1 MGVFCMNWM
10 YIAIGTA
17 PFALLVGYI
26 YGNKTRHR
34 QELQLKSDEFQK
46 LESEISQREATLK
59 ELNDAVSHYE
69 LLKKD
74 SQQELEYQQQRKLQL
89 DELDQKLAERH
100 RNCVF
105 LETDLSSRQKKLDE
119 QEDFIHKLL
128 NSNPATAPFFA
139 KQFADYLHL
148 QDLKEVNYLQTKP
161 HPAFTAAEKVKE
173 IAAQKRTLQ
182 QQCKLQEYQLTLYET
197 IFPWLSDFKEI
208 SSEDLQQFAES
219 EIAPESEYSS
229 LKKWLSPQE
238 YRSLSSADR
247 LQLALE
253 RYSKRQKSNWQ
264 IGIEYE
270 RYVGYCYEKKGYRV
284 RYNGAIEGLEDMGR
298 DLIISKDNKMYVIQ
312 CKRWSV
318 EKTIHEKHIFQLYGT
333 TILQKME
340 HPDCTVGSLFITT
353 TSLSDLA
360 KSCANY
366 LDIAVVENFPLKE
379 YPLIKCN
386 VSKDGD
392 QIYHLPFDQQYDRVI
407 INPSDGDFYASTIT
421 EAESKGFRHAWRW
434 SGS

>member
-1 MGVFCMNWM
+1 MNWM

-26 YGNKTRHR
+26 CGNKTRHR
-34 QELQLKSDEFQK
+34 QELQFKSDEFQK

-284 RYNGAIEGLEDMGR
+284 RYNGATEGLEDMGR

-360 KSCANY
+360 KSCADY
-366 LDIAVVENFPLKE
+366 LDITVVENFPLKE

-407 INPSDGDFYASTIT
+407 INPSDGDFYASTIA

>member
-1 MGVFCMNWM
+1 MNWM

-26 YGNKTRHR
+26 CGNKTRHR

-253 RYSKRQKSNWQ
+253 KYSKRQKSNWQ

-284 RYNGAIEGLEDMGR
+284 RYNGATEGLEDMGR

-360 KSCANY
+360 KSCADY
-366 LDIAVVENFPLKE
+366 LDITVVENFPLKE

-407 INPSDGDFYASTIT
+407 INPSDGDFYASTIA

>member
-1 MGVFCMNWM
+1 MNWM

-26 YGNKTRHR
+26 CGNKTRHR
-34 QELQLKSDEFQK
+34 QELQLKSDELQK

-74 SQQELEYQQQRKLQL
+74 SQQELKYQQQRKLQL

-148 QDLKEVNYLQTKP
+148 QDLKDVNYLQAKP
-161 HPAFTAAEKVKE
+161 HPAFTAAEKVRE
-173 IAAQKRTLQ
+173 IAAQKRTLR

-284 RYNGAIEGLEDMGR
+284 RYNGATEGLEDMGR
-298 DLIISKDNKMYVIQ
+298 DLIISKDKKMYVIQ

-360 KSCANY
+360 KSCADY
-366 LDIAVVENFPLKE
+366 LDITVVENFPLKE

-407 INPSDGDFYASTIT
+407 INPSDGDFYASTIA

>member
-1 MGVFCMNWM
+1 MNWM

-26 YGNKTRHR
+26 CGNKTRHR
-34 QELQLKSDEFQK
+34 QELQLKSDELQK

-74 SQQELEYQQQRKLQL
+74 SQQELKYQQQRKLQL

-105 LETDLSSRQKKLDE
+105 LETNLSSRQKKLDE

-148 QDLKEVNYLQTKP
+148 QDLKDVNYLQAKP
-161 HPAFTAAEKVKE
+161 HPAFTAAEKVRE

-197 IFPWLSDFKEI
+197 LFPWLSDFKEI

-238 YRSLSSADR
+238 YRSLSSDDR

-284 RYNGAIEGLEDMGR
+284 RYNGATEGLEDMGR
-298 DLIISKDNKMYVIQ
+298 DLIISKDKKMYVIQ

-360 KSCANY
+360 KSCADY
-366 LDIAVVENFPLKE
+366 LDITVVENFPLKE

-407 INPSDGDFYASTIT
+407 INPSDGDFYASTIA

>member
-1 MGVFCMNWM
+1 MNWM

-26 YGNKTRHR
+26 CGNKTRHR

-284 RYNGAIEGLEDMGR
+284 RYNGATEGLEDMGR

-353 TSLSDLA
+353 TSLSDFA
-360 KSCANY
+360 KSCADY
-366 LDIAVVENFPLKE
+366 LDITVVENFPLKE

-407 INPSDGDFYASTIT
+407 INPSDGDFYASTIA

>member
-1 MGVFCMNWM
+1 MNWM

-26 YGNKTRHR
+26 CGNKTRHR
-34 QELQLKSDEFQK
+34 QELQLKSDELQK

-59 ELNDAVSHYE
+59 ELSDAVSHYE

-74 SQQELEYQQQRKLQL
+74 SQQELKYQQQRKLQL

-148 QDLKEVNYLQTKP
+148 QDLKDVNYLQAKP
-161 HPAFTAAEKVKE
+161 HPAFTAAEKVRE

-284 RYNGAIEGLEDMGR
+284 RYNGATEGLEDMGR
-298 DLIISKDNKMYVIQ
+298 DLIISKDKKMYVIQ

-360 KSCANY
+360 KSCADY
-366 LDIAVVENFPLKE
+366 LDITVVENFPLKE

-407 INPSDGDFYASTIT
+407 INPSDGDFYASTIA

>member
-1 MGVFCMNWM
+1 MNWM

-26 YGNKTRHR
+26 CGNKTRHR
-34 QELQLKSDEFQK
+34 QELQLKSDELQK
-46 LESEISQREATLK
+46 LESEISQQEATLK

-74 SQQELEYQQQRKLQL
+74 SQQELKYQQQRKLQL

-105 LETDLSSRQKKLDE
+105 LETNLSSRQKKLDE

-148 QDLKEVNYLQTKP
+148 QDLKDVNYLQAKP
-161 HPAFTAAEKVKE
+161 HPAFTAAEKVRE

-238 YRSLSSADR
+238 YRSLSSDDR

-284 RYNGAIEGLEDMGR
+284 RYNGATEGLEDMGR
-298 DLIISKDNKMYVIQ
+298 DLIISKDKKMYVIQ

-360 KSCANY
+360 KSCADY
-366 LDIAVVENFPLKE
+366 LDITVVENFPLKE

-407 INPSDGDFYASTIT
+407 INPSDGDFYASTIA

>member
-1 MGVFCMNWM
+1 M

-26 YGNKTRHR
+26 CGNKTRHR

-284 RYNGAIEGLEDMGR
+284 RYNGATEGLEDMGR

-360 KSCANY
+360 KSCADY
-366 LDIAVVENFPLKE
+366 LDITVVENFPLKE

-407 INPSDGDFYASTIT
+407 INPSDGDFYASTIA

>member
-1 MGVFCMNWM
+1 MNWM

-26 YGNKTRHR
+26 CGNKTRHR
-34 QELQLKSDEFQK
+34 QELQLKSDDFQK

-284 RYNGAIEGLEDMGR
+284 RYNGATEGLEDMGR

-360 KSCANY
+360 KSCADY
-366 LDIAVVENFPLKE
+366 LDITVVENFPLKE

-407 INPSDGDFYASTIT
+407 INPSDGDFYASTIA

>member
-1 MGVFCMNWM
+1 MNWM

-26 YGNKTRHR
+26 CGNKTRHR
-34 QELQLKSDEFQK
+34 QELQLKSDELQK

-74 SQQELEYQQQRKLQL
+74 SQQELKYQQQRKLQL

-105 LETDLSSRQKKLDE
+105 LETNLSSRQKKLDE

-148 QDLKEVNYLQTKP
+148 QDLKDVNYLQAKP
-161 HPAFTAAEKVKE
+161 HPAFTAAEKVRG

-238 YRSLSSADR
+238 YRSLSSDDR

-284 RYNGAIEGLEDMGR
+284 RYNGATEGLEDMGR
-298 DLIISKDNKMYVIQ
+298 DLIISKDKKMYVIQ

-360 KSCANY
+360 KSCADY
-366 LDIAVVENFPLKE
+366 LDITVVENFPLKE

-407 INPSDGDFYASTIT
+407 INPSDGDFYASTIA

>member
-1 MGVFCMNWM
+1 MNWM

-26 YGNKTRHR
+26 SGNKTRHR
-34 QELQLKSDEFQK
+34 QELQLKSDELQK

-74 SQQELEYQQQRKLQL
+74 SQQELKYQQQRKLQL

-148 QDLKEVNYLQTKP
+148 QDLKDVNYLQAKP
-161 HPAFTAAEKVKE
+161 HPAFTAAEKVRE

-284 RYNGAIEGLEDMGR
+284 RYNGATEGLEDMGR
-298 DLIISKDNKMYVIQ
+298 DLIISKDKKMYVIQ

-360 KSCANY
+360 KSCADY
-366 LDIAVVENFPLKE
+366 LDITVVENFPLKE

-407 INPSDGDFYASTIT
+407 INPSDGDFYASTIA

>member
-1 MGVFCMNWM
+1 MNWM

-26 YGNKTRHR
+26 CGNKTRHR
-34 QELQLKSDEFQK
+34 QELQLKSDELQK

-105 LETDLSSRQKKLDE
+105 LETNLSSRQKKLDE

-148 QDLKEVNYLQTKP
+148 QDLKDVNYLQAKP
-161 HPAFTAAEKVKE
+161 HPAFTAAEKVRE

-238 YRSLSSADR
+238 YRSLSSDDR

-284 RYNGAIEGLEDMGR
+284 RYNGATEGLEDMGR
-298 DLIISKDNKMYVIQ
+298 DLIISKDKKMYVIQ

-360 KSCANY
+360 KSCADY
-366 LDIAVVENFPLKE
+366 LDITVVENFPLKE

-407 INPSDGDFYASTIT
+407 INPSDGDFYASTIA

>member
-1 MGVFCMNWM
+1 M
-10 YIAIGTA
+10 
-17 PFALLVGYI
+17 
-26 YGNKTRHR
+26 
-34 QELQLKSDEFQK
+34 
-46 LESEISQREATLK
+46 
-59 ELNDAVSHYE
+59 NDAVSHYE

>member
-1 MGVFCMNWM
+1 MNWM

-26 YGNKTRHR
+26 CGNKTRHR
-34 QELQLKSDEFQK
+34 QELQLKSDELQK

-74 SQQELEYQQQRKLQL
+74 SQQELKYQQQRKLQL

-105 LETDLSSRQKKLDE
+105 LETNLSSRQKKLDE

-148 QDLKEVNYLQTKP
+148 QDLKDVNYLQAKP
-161 HPAFTAAEKVKE
+161 HPAFTAAEKVRE

-238 YRSLSSADR
+238 YRSLSSDDR

-284 RYNGAIEGLEDMGR
+284 RYNGATEGLEDMGR
-298 DLIISKDNKMYVIQ
+298 DLIISKDKKIYVIQ

-360 KSCANY
+360 KSCADY
-366 LDIAVVENFPLKE
+366 LDITVVENFPLKE

-407 INPSDGDFYASTIT
+407 INPSDGDFYASTIA

>member
-1 MGVFCMNWM
+1 MNWM

-26 YGNKTRHR
+26 CGNKTRHR
-34 QELQLKSDEFQK
+34 QELQLKSDELQK

-74 SQQELEYQQQRKLQL
+74 SQQELKYQQQRKLQL

-100 RNCVF
+100 RNCMF
-105 LETDLSSRQKKLDE
+105 LETNLSSRQKKLDE

-148 QDLKEVNYLQTKP
+148 QDLKDVNYLQAKP
-161 HPAFTAAEKVKE
+161 HPAFTAAEKVRE

-238 YRSLSSADR
+238 YRSLSSDDR

-284 RYNGAIEGLEDMGR
+284 RYNGATEGLEDMGR
-298 DLIISKDNKMYVIQ
+298 DLIISKDKKMYVIQ

-360 KSCANY
+360 KSCADY
-366 LDIAVVENFPLKE
+366 LDITVVENFPLKE

-407 INPSDGDFYASTIT
+407 INPSDGDFYASTIA

>member
-1 MGVFCMNWM
+1 MNWM

-26 YGNKTRHR
+26 CGNKTRHR

-284 RYNGAIEGLEDMGR
+284 RYNGATEGLEDMGR

-360 KSCANY
+360 KSCADY
-366 LDIAVVENFPLKE
+366 LDITVVENFPLKE

-407 INPSDGDFYASTIT
+407 INPSDGDFYASTIA

>member
-1 MGVFCMNWM
+1 MNWM

-26 YGNKTRHR
+26 CGNKTRHR

-253 RYSKRQKSNWQ
+253 RYSKSQKSNWQ

-284 RYNGAIEGLEDMGR
+284 RYNGATEGLEDMGR

-360 KSCANY
+360 KSCADY
-366 LDIAVVENFPLKE
+366 LDITVVENFPLKE

-407 INPSDGDFYASTIT
+407 INPSDGDFYASTIA

>member
-1 MGVFCMNWM
+1 MNWM

-26 YGNKTRHR
+26 CGNKTRHR
-34 QELQLKSDEFQK
+34 QELQLKSDELQK

-74 SQQELEYQQQRKLQL
+74 SQQELKYQQQRKLQL

-105 LETDLSSRQKKLDE
+105 LETNLSSRQKKLDE

-148 QDLKEVNYLQTKP
+148 QDLKDVNYLQAKP
-161 HPAFTAAEKVKE
+161 HPAFTAAEKVRE

-238 YRSLSSADR
+238 YRSLSSDDR

-284 RYNGAIEGLEDMGR
+284 RYNGATEGLEDMGR
-298 DLIISKDNKMYVIQ
+298 DLIISKDKKMYVIQ

-360 KSCANY
+360 KSCADY
-366 LDIAVVENFPLKE
+366 LDITVVENFPLKE

-407 INPSDGDFYASTIT
+407 INLSDGDFYASTIA

>member
-1 MGVFCMNWM
+1 MNWM

-26 YGNKTRHR
+26 CGNKTRHR

-253 RYSKRQKSNWQ
+253 RYSKRQKSKWQ

-284 RYNGAIEGLEDMGR
+284 RYNGATEGLEDMGR

-360 KSCANY
+360 KSCADY
-366 LDIAVVENFPLKE
+366 LDITVVENFPLKE

-407 INPSDGDFYASTIT
+407 INPSDGDFYASTIA

>member
-1 MGVFCMNWM
+1 MNWM

-26 YGNKTRHR
+26 CGNKTRHR

-238 YRSLSSADR
+238 YRSLSSDDR

-270 RYVGYCYEKKGYRV
+270 RYVGYCYGKKGYRV
-284 RYNGAIEGLEDMGR
+284 RYNGATEGLEDMGR
-298 DLIISKDNKMYVIQ
+298 DLIISKDKKMYVIQ

-360 KSCANY
+360 KSCADY
-366 LDIAVVENFPLKE
+366 LDITVVENFPLKE

-407 INPSDGDFYASTIT
+407 INPSDGDFYASTIA

>member
-1 MGVFCMNWM
+1 MNWM

-26 YGNKTRHR
+26 CGNKTRHR

-284 RYNGAIEGLEDMGR
+284 RYNGATEGFEDMGR

-360 KSCANY
+360 KSCADY
-366 LDIAVVENFPLKE
+366 LDITVVENFPLKE

-407 INPSDGDFYASTIT
+407 INPSDGDFYASTIA

>member
-1 MGVFCMNWM
+1 MNWM

-26 YGNKTRHR
+26 CGNKTRHR

-229 LKKWLSPQE
+229 LNKWLAPQE

-284 RYNGAIEGLEDMGR
+284 RYNGATEGLEDMGR

-360 KSCANY
+360 KSCADY
-366 LDIAVVENFPLKE
+366 LDITVVENFPLKE

-407 INPSDGDFYASTIT
+407 INPSDGDFYASTIA

>member
-1 MGVFCMNWM
+1 MNWM

-26 YGNKTRHR
+26 CGNKTRHR

-238 YRSLSSADR
+238 YRSLSSTDR

-284 RYNGAIEGLEDMGR
+284 RYNGATEGLEDMGR

-333 TILQKME
+333 TILQKIE

-360 KSCANY
+360 KSCADY
-366 LDIAVVENFPLKE
+366 LDITVVENFPLKE

-407 INPSDGDFYASTIT
+407 INPSDGDFYASTIA

>member
-1 MGVFCMNWM
+1 MNWM

-26 YGNKTRHR
+26 CGNKTRHR
-34 QELQLKSDEFQK
+34 QELQLKSDELQK

-74 SQQELEYQQQRKLQL
+74 SQQELKYQQQRKLQL

-148 QDLKEVNYLQTKP
+148 QDLKDVNYLQAKP

-238 YRSLSSADR
+238 YRSLSSDDR

-284 RYNGAIEGLEDMGR
+284 RYNGATEGLEDMGR
-298 DLIISKDNKMYVIQ
+298 DLIISKDKKMYVIQ

-360 KSCANY
+360 KSCADY
-366 LDIAVVENFPLKE
+366 LDITVVENFPLKE

-407 INPSDGDFYASTIT
+407 INPSDGDFYASTIA

>member
-1 MGVFCMNWM
+1 MNWM

-26 YGNKTRHR
+26 CGNKTRHR
-34 QELQLKSDEFQK
+34 QELQLKSDELQK

-74 SQQELEYQQQRKLQL
+74 SQQELKYQQQRKLQL

-105 LETDLSSRQKKLDE
+105 LETNLSSRQKKLDE

-148 QDLKEVNYLQTKP
+148 QDLKDVNYLQAKP
-161 HPAFTAAEKVKE
+161 HPAFTAAEKVRE

-238 YRSLSSADR
+238 YRSLSSDDR

-284 RYNGAIEGLEDMGR
+284 RYNGATEGLEDMGR
-298 DLIISKDNKMYVIQ
+298 DLIISKDKKMYVIQ

-360 KSCANY
+360 KSCADY
-366 LDIAVVENFPLKE
+366 LDITVVENFPLKE

-407 INPSDGDFYASTIT
+407 INPSDGDFYASTIA

>member
-1 MGVFCMNWM
+1 M

-26 YGNKTRHR
+26 CGNKTRHR
-34 QELQLKSDEFQK
+34 QELQLKSDELQK

-74 SQQELEYQQQRKLQL
+74 SQQELKYQQQRKLQL

-105 LETDLSSRQKKLDE
+105 LETNLSSRQKKLDE

-148 QDLKEVNYLQTKP
+148 QDLKDVNYLQAKP
-161 HPAFTAAEKVKE
+161 HPAFTAAEKVRE

-238 YRSLSSADR
+238 YRSLSSDDR

-284 RYNGAIEGLEDMGR
+284 RYNGATEGLEDMGR
-298 DLIISKDNKMYVIQ
+298 DLIISKDKKMYVIQ

-360 KSCANY
+360 KSCADY
-366 LDIAVVENFPLKE
+366 LDITVVENFPLKE

-407 INPSDGDFYASTIT
+407 INPSDGDFYASTIA

>member
-1 MGVFCMNWM
+1 MNWM

-26 YGNKTRHR
+26 CGNKTRHR

-238 YRSLSSADR
+238 YRSLSSDDR

-284 RYNGAIEGLEDMGR
+284 RYNGATEGLEDMGR

-360 KSCANY
+360 KSCADY
-366 LDIAVVENFPLKE
+366 LDITVVENFPLKE

-407 INPSDGDFYASTIT
+407 INPSDGDFYASTIA

>member
-1 MGVFCMNWM
+1 MNWM

-26 YGNKTRHR
+26 CGNKTRHR
-34 QELQLKSDEFQK
+34 QELQLKSAEFQK

-284 RYNGAIEGLEDMGR
+284 RYNGATEGLEDMGR

-360 KSCANY
+360 KSCADY
-366 LDIAVVENFPLKE
+366 LDITVVENFPLKE

-407 INPSDGDFYASTIT
+407 VNPSDGDFYASTIA

>member
-1 MGVFCMNWM
+1 MNWM

-26 YGNKTRHR
+26 CGNKTRHR
-34 QELQLKSDEFQK
+34 QELQLKSDELQK

-59 ELNDAVSHYE
+59 ELNDSVSHYE

-74 SQQELEYQQQRKLQL
+74 SQQELKYQQQRKLQL

-105 LETDLSSRQKKLDE
+105 LETNLSSRQKKLDE

-148 QDLKEVNYLQTKP
+148 QDLKDVNYLQAKP
-161 HPAFTAAEKVKE
+161 HPAFTAAEKVRE

-238 YRSLSSADR
+238 YRSLSSDDR

-284 RYNGAIEGLEDMGR
+284 RYNGATEGLEDMGR
-298 DLIISKDNKMYVIQ
+298 DLIISKDKKMYVIQ

-360 KSCANY
+360 KSCADY
-366 LDIAVVENFPLKE
+366 LDITVVENFPLKE

-407 INPSDGDFYASTIT
+407 INPSDGDFYASTIA

>member
-1 MGVFCMNWM
+1 MNWM

-26 YGNKTRHR
+26 CGNKTRHR

-161 HPAFTAAEKVKE
+161 HPAFTAAEKIKE

-284 RYNGAIEGLEDMGR
+284 RYNGATEGLEDMGR

-360 KSCANY
+360 KSCADY
-366 LDIAVVENFPLKE
+366 LDITVVENFPLKE

-407 INPSDGDFYASTIT
+407 INPSDGDFYASTIA

>member
-1 MGVFCMNWM
+1 MNWM

>member
-59 ELNDAVSHYE
+59 ELNDAVSNYE

>member
-1 MGVFCMNWM
+1 MNWM

-26 YGNKTRHR
+26 CGNKTRHR
-34 QELQLKSDEFQK
+34 QELQLKSDELQK

-74 SQQELEYQQQRKLQL
+74 SQQELKYQQQRKLQL

-105 LETDLSSRQKKLDE
+105 LETNLSSRQKKLDE

-148 QDLKEVNYLQTKP
+148 QDLKDVNYLQAKP
-161 HPAFTAAEKVKE
+161 HPAFTAAEKVRE
-173 IAAQKRTLQ
+173 IAAQKRT
-182 QQCKLQEYQLTLYET
+182 LQEYQLTLYET

-238 YRSLSSADR
+238 YRSLSSDDR

-284 RYNGAIEGLEDMGR
+284 RYNGATEGLEDMGR
-298 DLIISKDNKMYVIQ
+298 DLIISKDKKMYVIQ

-360 KSCANY
+360 KSCADY
-366 LDIAVVENFPLKE
+366 LDITVVENFPLKE

-407 INPSDGDFYASTIT
+407 INPSDGDFYASTIA

>member
-1 MGVFCMNWM
+1 MNWM

-26 YGNKTRHR
+26 CGNKTRHR
-34 QELQLKSDEFQK
+34 QELQLKSDELQK

-74 SQQELEYQQQRKLQL
+74 SQQELKYQQQRKLQL

-284 RYNGAIEGLEDMGR
+284 RYNGATEGLEDMGR
-298 DLIISKDNKMYVIQ
+298 DLIISKDKKMYVIQ

-360 KSCANY
+360 KSCADY
-366 LDIAVVENFPLKE
+366 LAITVVENFPLKE

-407 INPSDGDFYASTIT
+407 INPSDGDFYASTIA